1 MVIFGNQNCNVKNH
15 HGACKILVTKSPN
28 ISTDV
33 ASDTIHVAEETDGK
47 TFRQSTT
54 LGKVLSIKAPG
65 HP

>member
-47 TFRQSTT
+47 TF